1 MSGLATGIAS
11 AAISLGGS
19 VGSFIQAGKRDN
31 DMKKAEAAAD
41 AAMSEARRRTEV
53 NYMKQLGIQK
63 EAYKQAYEAG
73 SVANKA
79 MIDAAQQQGQRGVAA
94 VAGQVSQ
101 AALADTQKVR
111 ATQEGEMVARQQA
124 IAGEDSRLR
133 DINVQLDLEEVAGA
147 QQAAE
152 DARIAKNMA
161 IQEGI
166 SGLTDAAMTG
176 VEAIAL
182 YPRKGGKGAPK
193 GTSDKDTPKNMTE
206 PQRPLDSTQTL
217 KEAEDFRFYDNPGLR
232 SQVNN
237 NVTPTKTPANVSPST
252 PSFDEVF
259 TSESRQDSFR
269 DWMHTTQPD
278 YVKKDFINAKGK
290 NTGGFAQSGFYGSE
304 HLKDAYE
311 KFGPEFYK
319 QKKKYLSY

>member
-19 VGSFIQAGKRDN
+19 VGSFIQAGKRN
-31 DMKKAEAAAD
+31 KDMKEAEAAAE
-41 AAMSEARRRTEV
+41 AAMSAARRRTEV
-53 NYMKQLGIQK
+53 NYMEQLGIQK

-124 IAGEDSRLR
+124 IVGEDSRLR

-182 YPRKGGKGAPK
+182 YPKKGGKDASK
-193 GTSDKDTPKNMTE
+193 GVSDKYTPKNMTE
-206 PQRPLDSTQTL
+206 RERAEKSFNESKKL

-237 NVTPTKTPANVSPST
+237 NVTSNKTPANVQVKLTDEQIFKGLDTYKSPA
-252 PSFDEVF
+252 
-259 TSESRQDSFR
+259 QI
-269 DWMHTTQPD
+269 
-278 YVKKDFINAKGK
+278 KKLQQGLVERGFSVGSSGIDGIL
-290 NTGGFAQSGFYGSE
+290 GGDTRSAY
-304 HLKDAYE
+304 LKYRRRND
-311 KFGPEFYK
+311 
-319 QKKKYLSY
+319 

>member
-19 VGSFIQAGKRDN
+19 VGSFIQAGKRN
-31 DMKKAEAAAD
+31 KDMKEAEAAAE

-63 EAYKQAYEAG
+63 EAYRQAYEAG

-101 AALADTQKVR
+101 AALSDAQKVR

-124 IAGEDSRLR
+124 IAQEDSRLR

-176 VEAIAL
+176 VESIAL
-182 YPRKGGKGAPK
+182 FPRKKGGKKTGQYSDRMVEVP
-193 GTSDKDTPKNMTE
+193 GLTGSDKVTFNPTGTDRPTIGTQADTMNVDPNMGSSPMETME
-206 PQRPLDSTQTL
+206 TITL
-217 KEAEDFRFYDNPGLR
+217 KSG
-232 SQVNN
+232 
-237 NVTPTKTPANVSPST
+237 TKPKTQTPANVQVKLTDEQIFEGLERYKT
-252 PSFDEVF
+252 PAEIKQLQQGLVDRGFSVGSSGIDGILG
-259 TSESRQDSFR
+259 
-269 DWMHTTQPD
+269 
-278 YVKKDFINAKGK
+278 KDTRA
-290 NTGGFAQSGFYGSE
+290 AY
-304 HLKDAYE
+304 LKYRRRND
-311 KFGPEFYK
+311 
-319 QKKKYLSY
+319 